1 MQRMITV
8 IENEEET
15 TVVCL
20 EVVYLVFPEEDTITN
35 YGPSYEEEVQMTAYE
50 VKKKAQNK
58 ANDTN
63 CTTKPRKTLTKKILT
78 LCVPKK
84 LLHS

>member
-35 YGPSYEEEVQMTAYE
+35 YGPPGRSS
-50 VKKKAQNK
+50 
-58 ANDTN
+58 ND
-63 CTTKPRKTLTKKILT
+63 RL
-78 LCVPKK
+78 
-84 LLHS
+84 